1 MSVEKK
7 KGKTDNNSNAWKID
21 FLTLL
26 GWPGPPRDCG
36 GAHGT
41 SDYATSAGTR
51 GAAGG
56 AAGGAGGTVPVVG
69 SGAAARASGGA
80 GGKGVGGGV

>member
-7 KGKTDNNSNAWKID
+7 KKERGKTDNNSDAWKID

-36 GAHGT
+36 GDHGT
-41 SDYATSAGTR
+41 SDYATSAGT
-51 GAAGG
+51 GG